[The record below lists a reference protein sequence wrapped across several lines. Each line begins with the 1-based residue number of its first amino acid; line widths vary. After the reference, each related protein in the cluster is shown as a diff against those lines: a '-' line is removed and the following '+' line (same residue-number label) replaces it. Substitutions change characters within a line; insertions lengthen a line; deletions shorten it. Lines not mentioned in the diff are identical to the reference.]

1 MNGGDYVMRPPVLMS
16 LDDVARAVGGMVYG
30 SRVGISGVTI
40 DSRAVATGDLFV
52 AIVGER
58 YDGHSYVE
66 DAMRK
71 GAVAALTAR
80 RVEAQLPIPQVVD
93 GDTRIALGKLAADWR
108 SRFALPLVAL
118 TGSNGKTTV
127 KEMVASI
134 LAEYVAGTPGAV
146 LATQGNFNN
155 DIGMPLTLLA
165 LRPTHRYAVIELGMN
180 HVGEIEYLSRL
191 AAPTIALVNNA
202 QRAHIGM
209 LGSVEAVARAKGEIY
224 SGLGLGGI
232 AIVNADDPF
241 AGYWKGLNAG
251 RRVVSFGLGTS
262 DSARPDVQVSAEGA
276 QARFVTPADAFVAT
290 LQVAGEHNL
299 RNAAAACAVAHAL
312 EIPPHAIQEGLSR
325 FKGVPGR
332 LQRRAGRKGAVLI
345 DDTYNANP
353 ESMKAALAVLS
364 LESGRRIFVMGDMG
378 ELGETAAELHA
389 EVGRFARELKIDEF
403 LALGPQSMNAVEA
416 FGPQARHFAGR
427 EALLEA
433 LEARLRSGT
442 VILVKGSRFMQ
453 MEHVADAL
461 AAREAGFP
469 EPKEGSDAA

>member
-1 MNGGDYVMRPPVLMS
+1 MGARGVNGGDYVMRPPVLMS

-58 YDGHSYVE
+58 FDGHAYVE
-66 DAMRK
+66 EAMRK
-71 GAVAALTAR
+71 GAVAALTAH
-80 RVEAQLPIPQVVD
+80 RVEAALPIPQVVD

-108 SRFALPLVAL
+108 SRFALPQVAL
-118 TGSNGKTTV
+118 TGRNGKNTV
-127 KEMVASI
+127 KEMIASI
-134 LAEYVAGTPGAV
+134 LAAHVAGPGEV

-165 LRPTHRYAVIELGMN
+165 LRSTHRYAVIELGMN
-180 HVGEIEYLSRL
+180 HLGEIEYLSRL
-191 AAPTIALVNNA
+191 AAPAVALVNNA
-202 QRAHIGM
+202 QRAHIGL

-224 SGLGLGGI
+224 SGLGPGGI

-241 AGYWKGLNAG
+241 ADYWKGLNAG
-251 RRVVSFGLGTS
+251 RRIVTFGVGSS
-262 DSARPDVQVSAEGA
+262 DAIRPDVHVSAEGA
-276 QARFVTPADAFVAT
+276 QARFVTPVDAFVAT

-312 EIPPHAIQEGLSR
+312 EIPPHAIQEGLTR
-325 FKGVPGR
+325 FRGVPGR
-332 LQRRAGRKGAVLI
+332 LQRRAGVKGAVLI

-364 LESGRRIFVMGDMG
+364 LEGGRRVFVMGDMG
-378 ELGETAAELHA
+378 ELGDTAGEMHA
-389 EVGRFARELKIDEF
+389 EVGRFAREVKIDEF
-403 LALGPQSMNAVEA
+403 LALGPESAHAAEA
-416 FGPQARHFAGR
+416 FGPAARHFESR
-427 EALLEA
+427 EALVEA
-433 LEARLRSGT
+433 AATLARAGT

-453 MEHVADAL
+453 MERVADAL
-461 AAREAGFP
+461 ASE
-469 EPKEGSDAA
+469 EGSGAA